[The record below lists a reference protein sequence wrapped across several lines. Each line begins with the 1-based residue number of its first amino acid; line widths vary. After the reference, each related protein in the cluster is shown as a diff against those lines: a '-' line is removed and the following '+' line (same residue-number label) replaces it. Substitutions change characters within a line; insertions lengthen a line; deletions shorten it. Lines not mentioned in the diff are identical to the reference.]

1 MEIIKFNEQIIA
13 IIYRNSDWIPGLNFI
28 TPSELF
34 LQVGS
39 WWYQKG
45 KKLQS
50 HFHKNLLREA
60 NRTHEMTYVKQGSM
74 KVTLYSDDKSI
85 INEFI
90 LEKGDLAI
98 YAYGGHGYEI
108 LSDDTQIIE
117 AKNGPFIGVDEDK
130 EKF

>member
-1 MEIIKFNEQIIA
+1 MEIIKNNEQIIA

-28 TPSELF
+28 TPNELF
-34 LQVGS
+34 LQVGL
-39 WWYQKG
+39 WWYPKG

-50 HFHKNLLREA
+50 HFHKDFLREA
-60 NRTHEMTYVKQGSM
+60 NKTHEMTYVKQGSM
-74 KVTLYSDDKSI
+74 KVILYDNKKRI
-85 INEFI
+85 IKDFI
-90 LEKGDLAI
+90 LNQGDLAI

-117 AKNGPFIGVDEDK
+117 TKNGPFISVEEDK

>member
-117 AKNGPFIGVDEDK
+117 AKNGPFISVEEDK